1 MLKYTQYDCS
11 FERGKSVVKRT
22 MKMSKTRCVVMAIAV
37 VALIGIIVTT
47 VAVVTQRSRNAQ
59 SFAAFLETV
68 HTYQDLELGQDATP
82 VTAVQKCLDTR
93 GKTVA
98 YAVTAY
104 GEGFADKVAVR
115 CFFSLNKKT
124 LLGVQVIQHA
134 ETKDIG
140 DKAATSVYTQ
150 QFEAKRM
157 PLWFNDGSVPEKEL
171 AKQKGT
177 RVDTVTGATVSCRAV
192 IEAVN
197 AAYTYYVDMQNEV

>member
-1 MLKYTQYDCS
+1 MAKHIAKI
-11 FERGKSVVKRT
+11 R
-22 MKMSKTRCVVMAIAV
+22 KTGRIGIAV
-37 VALIGIIVTT
+37 AVVVLVAAIVT
-47 VAVVTQRSRNAQ
+47 VAVIVANRDKKVQ

-68 HTYQDLELGQDATP
+68 HTYQDLELEKDAKP
-82 VTAVQKCLDTR
+82 VTAVQKCSDTK

-104 GEGFADKVAVR
+104 GEGFADKVSVR

-124 LLGVQVIQHA
+124 LLGVQVVQHS

-150 QFEAKRM
+150 QFERKKM
-157 PLWFNDGSVPEKEL
+157 PLWFNDGSVPETEL
-171 AKQKGT
+171 PKQEGT
-177 RVDTVTGATVSCRAV
+177 RVDTVTGATVSCRAI

-197 AAYTYYVDMQNEV
+197 AAYIYYVDMQV